1 MNDWEVTNHV
11 VSIVGWGVEN
21 GTPYWR
27 VKNSWGTWW
36 GENGFFRIVR
46 GVDECGVGTY
56 LFFLLFVYFLL
67 FYVRKCAHLCYI
79 FCVYA

>member
-46 GVDECGVGTY
+46 GVDECGVGIY
-56 LFFLLFVYFLL
+56 LFFFIIRILSS
-67 FYVRKCAHLCYI
+67 